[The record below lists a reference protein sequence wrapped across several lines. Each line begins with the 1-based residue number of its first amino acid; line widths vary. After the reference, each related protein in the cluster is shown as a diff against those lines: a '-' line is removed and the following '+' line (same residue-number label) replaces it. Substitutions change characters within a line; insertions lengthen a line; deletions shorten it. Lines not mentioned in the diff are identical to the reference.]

1 MSTLEPTLFIGIGC
15 RGRQVLHDLK
25 GQILSAHGAL
35 PALRWLALDV
45 AGTEAPASPPP
56 PTEDDPAALSAEETF
71 YIPWDAPQQ
80 PGPSRAESQQAF
92 RAASDALDDR
102 LRQTLP
108 TLTSYE
114 AIAATRAAGF
124 EVADTLQM
132 AVYIVADLGDPVG
145 GALADPLAHL
155 IARLC
160 RQQGRQPRCAG
171 VFFLPD
177 ATQADPVAEANA
189 YAALK
194 ELDAHLTDPDLR
206 RNGHTASQPLPL
218 SIGPETAAIF
228 DRGCYLL
235 DTLNERAYTVPLQML
250 VEQAAR
256 WLYGMSVLALY
267 RIIDDTFD
275 LRLAQRSIRRKIRA
289 YGSFG
294 LAGHSLYSGAFRDWY
309 AARLGQTVV
318 RQGLLDPEGV
328 HLPAGAVEDFVAR
341 NGLRAPDL
349 TALLR
354 AAIVTAVSEQSIG
367 HLRSGQLDELDD
379 RLRGALRQ
387 VREVDLPL
395 QQQQV
400 RHSLTA
406 LNRQV
411 RDALAQKLLALMRQS
426 PCSALAN
433 AREFLCRLDAEMAAQ
448 EKELAQQEQGYNAY
462 RHQVIAQASRLGY
475 QLKTTLMSLPPRPV
489 LVLAVLGGLL
499 LPLVYWLAVTLAVA
513 KLPDGARIW
522 LIWPLLLGGAGL
534 VVAYQL
540 WRSRRQSEK
549 QRAAYVEH
557 LHTRAELELTPLLSH
572 AASTLY
578 QQVRVAIS
586 QSSAELEQLA
596 ARLEQAA
603 ESLDA
608 REREAAAA
616 MAEQARPGP
625 WQSLLTPELAQEFCP
640 LDSADLETHLPAAIE
655 ALGPPDNWPNC
666 TAGVLIA
673 DLLAHSQE
681 HLRRSGRLRI
691 QDVLRQRFPT
701 TDELSQWL
709 TGLLHRAA
717 PQCAFSDNLSS
728 RSVTPSRVAHVLILD
743 ESLGDELATL
753 LSELAP
759 DIQVLK
765 TGNSQSIVA
774 VAMRW
779 GLPAFALRRLDQYWA
794 AYAAA
799 LRQNNLAL
807 HVSPD
812 DLLLPEPT
820 PAPAGLPDRA
830 ALLAVALGLGLIAP
844 HIADPILIQDAS
856 GQAVSLG
863 RHKETAAV
871 LLGQWPAGARAL
883 HRTVREAVTGLG
895 GRAVAHRLQHY
906 LHSAADLATWERQA
920 IEQFLASLQ

>member
-1 MSTLEPTLFIGIGC
+1 VSTLEPTLFIGIGH
-15 RGRQVLHDLK
+15 RGQQVLHELK
-25 GQILSAHGAL
+25 GQILSAHGDL
-35 PALRWLALDV
+35 PALRWLALDIPG
-45 AGTEAPASPPP
+45 AEAPASPSPLAGD
-56 PTEDDPAALSAEETF
+56 EAVALSAEETF
-71 YIPWDAPQQ
+71 HIPCAALQR
-80 PGPSRAESQQAF
+80 PGPSRADSQQAF
-92 RAASDALDDR
+92 RAASDALTDR
-102 LRQTLP
+102 LRQILP
-108 TLTSYE
+108 ALTSYE
-114 AIAATRAAGF
+114 AIAATRGAGF
-124 EVADTLQM
+124 DMADALQV
-132 AVYIVADLGDPVG
+132 AVYIVADLGDALG

-155 IARLC
+155 IARIC
-160 RQQGRQPRCAG
+160 RQQGREPRCAG

-177 ATQADPVAEANA
+177 ATQTDPVAEANA

-194 ELDAHLTDPDLR
+194 ELDAHLADPDLR
-206 RNGHTASQPLPL
+206 RNGHDASQPLPL
-218 SIGPETAAIF
+218 TLGPETAAIF

-235 DTLNERAYTVPLQML
+235 DTLNERAYTVPLQVL

-256 WLYGMSVLALY
+256 WLYSMSVLALY
-267 RIIDDTFD
+267 RVIDDTFD

-309 AARLGQTVV
+309 AARLGQAIV

-349 TALLR
+349 LALLR
-354 AAIVTAVSEQSIG
+354 AAIVTAVSEQTIR
-367 HLRSGQLDELDD
+367 HLHSGQLDELDD

-411 RDALAQKLLALMRQS
+411 GDALTQKLLALMRQS

-433 AREFLCRLDAEMAAQ
+433 AREFLRRLDAEMAAQ
-448 EKELAQQEQGYNAY
+448 EKELAQQEQGYTAH

-489 LVLAVLGGLL
+489 IVLAALGGLL
-499 LPLVYWLAVTLAVA
+499 LPLLYWLAVTLTVA
-513 KLPDGARIW
+513 KSADGTRIW

-578 QQVRVAIS
+578 KKVRTTIT
-586 QSSAELEQLA
+586 QLSAELEQLA
-596 ARLEQAA
+596 TRLEQAA
-603 ESLDA
+603 DSLEA

-625 WQSLLTPELAQEFCP
+625 WQSLLTLELAQEFCR
-640 LDSADLETHLPAAIE
+640 LDSKDLETHLPVAIE
-655 ALGPPDNWPNC
+655 ALGPPDNWPDC
-666 TAGVLIA
+666 SAGVLIA
-673 DLLAHSQE
+673 DLLAHSRE

-701 TDELSQWL
+701 SEELSQWL
-709 TGLLHRAA
+709 SGLLHRAA
-717 PQCAFSDNLSS
+717 PQCAFSDDLLS
-728 RSVTPSRVAHVLILD
+728 RSVTPSHVAHVLILD
-743 ESLGDELATL
+743 ESLGDELAAL
-753 LSELAP
+753 LNELAP
-759 DIQVLK
+759 DTQVLK

-794 AYAAA
+794 AYAGA
-799 LRQNNLAL
+799 LRQSNLAL

-820 PAPAGLPDRA
+820 PAPSGLPDRA
-830 ALLAVALGLGLIAP
+830 ALLAVALGLGLIVRHA
-844 HIADPILIQDAS
+844 ADPILVKDAS

-863 RHKETAAV
+863 KHKETAAV

-883 HRTVREAVTGLG
+883 HRAVRDAIAGLG
-895 GRAVAHRLQHY
+895 GRAAARRLQHY
-906 LHSAADLATWERQA
+906 LHSTADLATWERQA
-920 IEQFLASLQ
+920 IEQFIADLQ